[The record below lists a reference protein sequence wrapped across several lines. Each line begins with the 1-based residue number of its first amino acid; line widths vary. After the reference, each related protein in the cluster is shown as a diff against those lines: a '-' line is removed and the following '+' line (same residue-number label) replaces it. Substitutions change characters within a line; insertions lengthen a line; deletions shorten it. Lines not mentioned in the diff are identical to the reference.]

1 VPLIAYPAI
10 ASERDPAPLWVLG
23 GAGALVAIAGALTGF
38 TPAVGVGLATLA
50 LEYAVVA
57 DERGADFD
65 TRVAVWAAGLLI
77 FAELLFLGV
86 ELRTS
91 VVEGGDLVARRLG
104 TTLGLVT
111 GSVVL
116 GAFLLAAAA
125 LRPPG
130 GLALQLVG
138 VGAVAGVL
146 ALVLSL
152 ARR

>member
-1 VPLIAYPAI
+1 MPLIAYPAI
-10 ASERDPAPLWVLG
+10 ASEREPEPLWALG
-23 GAGALVAIAGALTGF
+23 GAGALVAVAGGLTAF
-38 TPAVGVGLATLA
+38 TPALGVGLATLA
-50 LEYAVVA
+50 LEYAVFA

-65 TRVAVWAAGLLI
+65 TRAAVWAAGLLL
-77 FAELLFLGV
+77 FAELLFLAV

-104 TTLGLVT
+104 TVLGLVT
-111 GSVVL
+111 GSVVV

-130 GLALQLVG
+130 GLVLQLVG
-138 VGAVAGVL
+138 VAAVAGVL

>member
-10 ASERDPAPLWVLG
+10 ATDRDPGPLWALG
-23 GAGALVAIAGALTGF
+23 GAGALVAGAGALVAM
-38 TPAVGVGLATLA
+38 TPAIGVGLATLA
-50 LEYAVVA
+50 VEYAVFA
-57 DERGADFD
+57 DERGGNFD
-65 TRVAVWAAGLLI
+65 TRAAVWAAGLLLV
-77 FAELLFLGV
+77 AELLFLAV

-104 TTLGLVT
+104 TVLMVVT

-116 GAFLLAAAA
+116 GAFLLAVAAV
-125 LRPPG
+125 RPPG
-130 GLALQLVG
+130 GLALQLTG
-138 VGAVAGVL
+138 VAAVIGVL

>member
-1 VPLIAYPAI
+1 
-10 ASERDPAPLWVLG
+10 LWVLG
-23 GAGALVAIAGALTGF
+23 GAGAFGALAGALSGF
-38 TPAVGVGLATLA
+38 TPAIAAGLATLA
-50 LEYAVVA
+50 VEYAVVA

-65 TRVAVWAAGLLI
+65 TRAAVWAAGLLL
-77 FAELLFLGV
+77 FAELLFLGA

-104 TTLGLVT
+104 TVLGLVT
-111 GSVVL
+111 GSVVV

-130 GLALQLVG
+130 SLALQLAG
-138 VGAVAGVL
+138 VAAVAGVL